1 MKKKIAIMLIFILIM
16 VLPFQILA
24 QDDEETDY
32 IWLKQEIEIAQ
43 KIKEPGIYS
52 KSAVIYDRGSKTIL
66 YGKNEHERL
75 PMASTTKIMTA
86 IILVENVSDLSK
98 EIEVVKEAAMVG
110 GSSLELK
117 TGDKITYEGLLYG
130 LLLCSGNDA
139 AAQIAISM
147 AGSIEEFADL
157 MNAKAYS
164 LGLKDTHFITPH
176 GLDEEGHY
184 TTAYELAV
192 IADYALNM
200 QKIAEVVSTKNYTIA
215 VNGYPR
221 ALTNTNELLGYLE
234 GVNGVKTGF
243 THNAG
248 RCLVT
253 SAIRDN
259 FNIITVV
266 LGADTKKIRT
276 RDSINLIEYVYKNYK
291 LINLEDRVE
300 EAYQNWKLVNE
311 NRIEI
316 TKGIQTSK
324 IEVKLGKIKYTKYP
338 IRKESLENINIDI
351 KTYKLKLN
359 APVKENYQ
367 LANIIISIDN
377 KEIMR
382 VPIEIKKEIA
392 KKGIKEYII
401 ETLELLSN

>member
-1 MKKKIAIMLIFILIM
+1 MKKKIAIVLIFILIM
-16 VLPFQILA
+16 ALPFQILA

-43 KIKEPGIYS
+43 NIKEPVIYS

>member
-43 KIKEPGIYS
+43 NIKGPVIYS

-316 TKGIQTSK
+316 TKGIPTSK

>member
-43 KIKEPGIYS
+43 NIKEPVIYS

-316 TKGIQTSK
+316 TKGIPTSK

>member
-1 MKKKIAIMLIFILIM
+1 MKKKIAIILIFILIM
-16 VLPFQILA
+16 SLPFQILA

-43 KIKEPGIYS
+43 NIKEPVIYS

-316 TKGIQTSK
+316 TKGIPTSK

>member
-43 KIKEPGIYS
+43 NIKEPVIYS

-192 IADYALNM
+192 IANYALNM

-316 TKGIQTSK
+316 TKGIPTSK

>member
-16 VLPFQILA
+16 SLPFQILA

-43 KIKEPGIYS
+43 NIKEPVIYS

>member
-16 VLPFQILA
+16 ALPFQIFA

-43 KIKEPGIYS
+43 NIKEPVIYS

-316 TKGIQTSK
+316 TKGIPTSK

>member
-43 KIKEPGIYS
+43 NIKEPVIYS

-221 ALTNTNELLGYLE
+221 ELTNTNELLGYLE

-316 TKGIQTSK
+316 TKGIPTSK

>member
-43 KIKEPGIYS
+43 NIKEPVIYS

-316 TKGIQTSK
+316 TKGIPTSK

-367 LANIIISIDN
+367 LANIIISIYN

>member
-16 VLPFQILA
+16 SLPFQILA

-43 KIKEPGIYS
+43 NIKEPVIYS

-86 IILVENVSDLSK
+86 IILVENVRDLSK

>member
-16 VLPFQILA
+16 SLPFQILA

-43 KIKEPGIYS
+43 NIKEPVIYS

-98 EIEVVKEAAMVG
+98 AIEVVKEAAMVG

>member
-16 VLPFQILA
+16 SLPFQILA

-43 KIKEPGIYS
+43 NIKEPVIYS

-86 IILVENVSDLSK
+86 IILVENVRDLSK

-367 LANIIISIDN
+367 LANIIISINN

-392 KKGIKEYII
+392 KKGMKEYII

>member
-43 KIKEPGIYS
+43 NIKEPVIYS

-324 IEVKLGKIKYTKYP
+324 IEIKLGKIKYTKYP

>member
-16 VLPFQILA
+16 SLPFQILA

-43 KIKEPGIYS
+43 NIKEPVIYS

-243 THNAG
+243 
-248 RCLVT
+248 
-253 SAIRDN
+253 
-259 FNIITVV
+259 NIITVV

>member
-43 KIKEPGIYS
+43 NIKEPVIYS

-86 IILVENVSDLSK
+86 IILVENVRDLSK

-316 TKGIQTSK
+316 TKGIPTSK

>member
-43 KIKEPGIYS
+43 NIKEPVIYS

-392 KKGIKEYII
+392 KKGMKEYII

>member
-1 MKKKIAIMLIFILIM
+1 MLIFILIM

-43 KIKEPGIYS
+43 NIKEPVIYS

-316 TKGIQTSK
+316 TKGIPTSK

>member
-16 VLPFQILA
+16 SLPFQILA

-43 KIKEPGIYS
+43 NIKEPVIYS

-117 TGDKITYEGLLYG
+117 TGDNVTYEGLLYG

-316 TKGIQTSK
+316 TKGIPTSK

-367 LANIIISIDN
+367 LANIIISINN

>member
-1 MKKKIAIMLIFILIM
+1 MIEEAKPYYTMLTI
-16 VLPFQILA
+16 Q
-24 QDDEETDY
+24 
-32 IWLKQEIEIAQ
+32 Q
-43 KIKEPGIYS
+43 K
-52 KSAVIYDRGSKTIL
+52 L
-66 YGKNEHERL
+66 L
-75 PMASTTKIMTA
+75 STTKIMTA

-164 LGLKDTHFITPH
+164 LGLKDTHLITPH
-176 GLDEEGHY
+176 GWDDEGHY

-300 EAYQNWKLVNE
+300 EA
-311 NRIEI
+311 
-316 TKGIQTSK
+316 
-324 IEVKLGKIKYTKYP
+324 
-338 IRKESLENINIDI
+338 
-351 KTYKLKLN
+351 
-359 APVKENYQ
+359 
-367 LANIIISIDN
+367 
-377 KEIMR
+377 
-382 VPIEIKKEIA
+382 
-392 KKGIKEYII
+392 
-401 ETLELLSN
+401 

>member
-16 VLPFQILA
+16 SLPFQILA

-43 KIKEPGIYS
+43 NIKEPVIYS

-200 QKIAEVVSTKNYTIA
+200 QKIAEVVSTKNYTVA

>member
-43 KIKEPGIYS
+43 NIKEPVIYS

-176 GLDEEGHY
+176 GLDEVGHY

-316 TKGIQTSK
+316 TKGIPTSK

>member
-16 VLPFQILA
+16 SLPFQILA

-43 KIKEPGIYS
+43 KIKEPVIYS

-401 ETLELLSN
+401 ETLQLLSN

>member
-16 VLPFQILA
+16 SLPFQILA

-43 KIKEPGIYS
+43 NIKEPVIYS

-316 TKGIQTSK
+316 TKGIPTSK

>member
-16 VLPFQILA
+16 SLPFQILA

-43 KIKEPGIYS
+43 NIKEPVIYS

-86 IILVENVSDLSK
+86 IILVENVSDLCK

>member
-1 MKKKIAIMLIFILIM
+1 MIFVKKKIAIMLIFILIM
-16 VLPFQILA
+16 SLPFQILA

-43 KIKEPGIYS
+43 NIKEPVIYS

-200 QKIAEVVSTKNYTIA
+200 QKIAEVVSTKN
-215 VNGYPR
+215 
-221 ALTNTNELLGYLE
+221 
-234 GVNGVKTGF
+234 
-243 THNAG
+243 
-248 RCLVT
+248 
-253 SAIRDN
+253 
-259 FNIITVV
+259 
-266 LGADTKKIRT
+266 
-276 RDSINLIEYVYKNYK
+276 
-291 LINLEDRVE
+291 
-300 EAYQNWKLVNE
+300 
-311 NRIEI
+311 
-316 TKGIQTSK
+316 
-324 IEVKLGKIKYTKYP
+324 
-338 IRKESLENINIDI
+338 
-351 KTYKLKLN
+351 
-359 APVKENYQ
+359 
-367 LANIIISIDN
+367 
-377 KEIMR
+377 
-382 VPIEIKKEIA
+382 
-392 KKGIKEYII
+392 
-401 ETLELLSN
+401 

>member
-16 VLPFQILA
+16 SLPFQILA

-43 KIKEPGIYS
+43 NIKEPVIYS

-367 LANIIISIDN
+367 LANIIISKDN

>member
-43 KIKEPGIYS
+43 NIKEPVIYS

-130 LLLCSGNDA
+130 LLLCSGHDA

>member
-43 KIKEPGIYS
+43 NIKEPVIYS

-86 IILVENVSDLSK
+86 IILVENVRDLSK

>member
-43 KIKEPGIYS
+43 NIKEPVIYS

-324 IEVKLGKIKYTKYP
+324 IEVKLGKIKYTK
-338 IRKESLENINIDI
+338 
-351 KTYKLKLN
+351 
-359 APVKENYQ
+359 
-367 LANIIISIDN
+367 
-377 KEIMR
+377 
-382 VPIEIKKEIA
+382 
-392 KKGIKEYII
+392 
-401 ETLELLSN
+401 

>member
-16 VLPFQILA
+16 SLPFQILA

-43 KIKEPGIYS
+43 NIKEPVIYS

-221 ALTNTNELLGYLE
+221 ALTNTNELLDYLE

>member
-43 KIKEPGIYS
+43 NIKEPVIYS

-130 LLLCSGNDA
+130 ILLCSGNDA

-316 TKGIQTSK
+316 TKGIPTSK

>member
-43 KIKEPGIYS
+43 NIKEPVIYS

>member
-16 VLPFQILA
+16 SLPFQILA

-43 KIKEPGIYS
+43 NIKEPVIYS

-316 TKGIQTSK
+316 TKGIPTSK

-382 VPIEIKKEIA
+382 VPIEIKKERA

>member
-43 KIKEPGIYS
+43 NIKEPVIYS

-86 IILVENVSDLSK
+86 IILVENVRDLSK

-377 KEIMR
+377 KESMR